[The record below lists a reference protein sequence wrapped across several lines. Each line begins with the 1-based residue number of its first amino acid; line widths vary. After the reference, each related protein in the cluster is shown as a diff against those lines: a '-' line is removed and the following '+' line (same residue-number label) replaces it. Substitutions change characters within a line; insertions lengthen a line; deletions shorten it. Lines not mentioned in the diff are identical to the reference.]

1 MREHEKRRKRI
12 KASKDMQKLDNLS
25 SSAFC
30 ESIILCL
37 TSTTQCV
44 LISAYI
50 QMLQQQQKKDEKKGK
65 KVIILLLPYISRL
78 FSFVGTFG
86 FEDPA
91 SDFLIYFFKNLN
103 FNVFS

>member
-1 MREHEKRRKRI
+1 MRAHEKRRKRI

-50 QMLQQQQKKDEKKGK
+50 QMLQQQQKDEKKGK
-65 KVIILLLPYISRL
+65 KVIILPSLPYISRL
-78 FSFVGTFG
+78 FSFVGTFD
-86 FEDPA
+86 FEGPA
-91 SDFLIYFFKNLN
+91 SENKLK
-103 FNVFS
+103 